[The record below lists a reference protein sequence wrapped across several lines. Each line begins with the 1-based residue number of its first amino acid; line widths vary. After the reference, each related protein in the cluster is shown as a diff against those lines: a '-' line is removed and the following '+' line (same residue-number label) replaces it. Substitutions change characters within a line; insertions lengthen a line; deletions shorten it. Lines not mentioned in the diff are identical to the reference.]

1 MTRISYGW
9 EHSEVALLAASLAA
23 APDNTERELAL
34 TVRRSA
40 NRLTTLWRADA
51 RVQAG
56 KHGRRYPSAIE
67 PHIFGL
73 EAAIY
78 PDPSKPQGGM
88 AFEYGG
94 PSFVHSP
101 SASPDAYGAAITPG
115 TRVGQN
121 KPHLSMN
128 KAADI
133 VFPEFH
139 REVADEAE
147 IRL

>member
-1 MTRISYGW
+1 MARIDYSW
-9 EHSEVALLAASLAA
+9 EHSEVSMLAANLAVTPA
-23 APDNTERELAL
+23 DTERDLAL

-51 RVQAG
+51 RVQSGAHG
-56 KHGRRYPSAIE
+56 KRYPRSIF
-67 PHIFGL
+67 PHISGL
-73 EAAIY
+73 EAYIQ
-78 PDPSKPQGGM
+78 PDPSLPQGEM

-94 PSFVHSP
+94 PTVIRHPNPLSRPRRTVGS
-101 SASPDAYGAAITPG
+101 
-115 TRVGQN
+115 RVGQS

-139 REVADEAE
+139 REAAE
-147 IRL
+147 SAVIRL